1 MKDETKIQAHIFKKP
16 RSLLNVSFGGT
27 AKSTPMRKPHTV
39 FDSTGKAQ
47 PLRKTGCFWQ
57 KLIKMMLRCDF
68 QGFTVH
74 IDNVL
79 CSVAGIYNIMQYC
92 LQFSFFFFTN
102 MLLQCVFYAFK
113 YPWNMR
119 NRKAIDPNFL
129 DQYIYTC
136 GSCGGIKT
144 KMVTHFKCFYAFM
157 SASKEMIIF

>member
-68 QGFTVH
+68 QRFTVH

-79 CSVAGIYNIMQYC
+79 CSVAGIYNIMHYC
-92 LQFSFFFFTN
+92 LQFSFFF
-102 MLLQCVFYAFK
+102 LQTCYCNVYFMHLNIRGTCGIGKQLTLTFSTS
-113 YPWNMR
+113 
-119 NRKAIDPNFL
+119 
-129 DQYIYTC
+129 IYTPVAVVE
-136 GSCGGIKT
+136 GSKL
-144 KMVTHFKCFYAFM
+144 KW
-157 SASKEMIIF
+157 